1 MIMRLIKNLKLRVK
15 LILTFVIVAILMIIV
30 LGIG

>member
-30 LGIG
+30 MWP